1 MNSSRKCFEKVLS
14 NKDVTDT
21 LEIPMTATDLPK
33 RRNGIMVVWD
43 QTGRQ
48 WEFQMRISVDFKRM
62 LEPKRWIAFA
72 NFHELEEG
80 ETVNFFYS
88 PTDNSYSVEFE
99 GPNRLRTL
107 QLFPTN

>member
-1 MNSSRKCFEKVLS
+1 MNSSRKWFEKVLS

-21 LEIPMTATDLPK
+21 LEIPLTASDLPT
-33 RRNGIMVVWD
+33 RRNGIVVVWD

-48 WEFQMRISVDFKRM
+48 WEFQMTISVDFKRM

-80 ETVNFFYS
+80 ETVKFYYS
-88 PTDNSYSVEFE
+88 TDNSYSVEFE

-107 QLFPTN
+107 QLFPPN